1 MEQDSAHIFFAS
13 DPTSLAKAS
22 PTPAWRRMAGLIQKQ
37 HTQLQPEAETA
48 PGDCD
53 EHTEADKFEAF
64 YCPHMYVYVLRRS
77 VVTNSLQPH
86 GL

>member
-1 MEQDSAHIFFAS
+1 MEQDSARILLTS
-13 DPTSLAKAS
+13 DPTPSAKAS
-22 PTPAWRRMAGLIQKQ
+22 PAPTWRRMAGLIQKQ
-37 HTQLQPEAETA
+37 HTQLQPEAKTA

-64 YCPHMYVYVLRRS
+64 YCPHMYVYVLRCS
-77 VVTNSLQPH
+77 VMTNSLQPH

>member
-1 MEQDSAHIFFAS
+1 MEQDSAHILLAS
-13 DPTSLAKAS
+13 DPTPLAKAS

-53 EHTEADKFEAF
+53 KHTEAGKFRA
-64 YCPHMYVYVLRRS
+64 
-77 VVTNSLQPH
+77 SL
-86 GL
+86 LWTSS